1 MSTLKLKGS
10 TSGYVELTAP
20 ATAGDNTITLP
31 TTAGTVAVK
40 DASNNTEVGTGVTIG
55 SPSSNVFTVSTNGSE
70 RVRVN
75 SSGNVGIGTDIPAD
89 KLHVQNGAIVKDQ
102 GADQNSANPG
112 IQLKHAGTIY
122 GSWRHDGRLEV
133 GGQDGN
139 AKVRLDVEGIKF
151 NGDTATANALDDYEE
166 GTFTP
171 VLSDASSAGNTTTGG
186 TVYGYYLKVGK
197 WVTCT
202 IGGYS
207 FSTSGMTA
215 GNTFYVQGLPFQCQA
230 TGPVVR
236 HVGAVTAERCNGST
250 NSMTFQVV
258 ENQVYGLFVQN
269 GETGASARTVIVSD
283 FSTGNSYFR
292 TTIAYSTV

>member
-1 MSTLKLKGS
+1 MSIALNGDGIISGVSSITVGAGASVFSPAANTLALG
-10 TSGYVELTAP
+10 
-20 ATAGDNTITLP
+20 
-31 TTAGTVAVK
+31 
-40 DASNNTEVGTGVTIG
+40 
-55 SPSSNVFTVSTNGSE
+55 TNGSE
-70 RVRVN
+70 RVRVDA
-75 SSGNVGIGTDIPAD
+75 SGNVGVGSDIPGA
-89 KLHVQNGAIVKDQ
+89 KLDIQ
-102 GADQNSANPG
+102 GGEFYYHS
-112 IQLKHAGTIY
+112 GT
-122 GSWRHDGRLEV
+122 SNNL
-133 GGQDGN
+133 
-139 AKVRLDVEGIKF
+139 GIKLTYSNGNSTGIIDTYGNHALEIRTNNTERLRVLAAGGLTF
-151 NGDTATANALDDYEE
+151 NGDTAAANALDDYEE